1 VSSVSGSPYAGT
13 AGRFPSRRS
22 SAGRV
27 VRRRRSSLLR
37 WRGSSL
43 DWRARRSAFRRREPE
58 SQFIACGMRWLDDLD
73 AVPPVNDAGGH
84 PIACEQWAG
93 GSAPA
98 CRPGTRTR
106 RPARRADGRGWPSR
120 RPRRAGAPW
129 RRGYRQA
136 ARFRRAPTGSGRR
149 PRGEVGL
156 HAVRG
161 WRSDGS
167 TCAMK
172 YGGPAPASIGRS
184 VTKSRSLIVRRWL
197 ARTLTL
203 VRPAPCLPLSR
214 PANERGAQV
223 RPHAG

>member
-1 VSSVSGSPYAGT
+1 M
-13 AGRFPSRRS
+13 RNSRRS
-22 SAGRV
+22 SAGSAVLGDDGAARGAAGGRPCRDGGIHRRTGVEPVDPHFANGSPRV
-27 VRRRRSSLLR
+27 SS
-37 WRGSSL
+37 SP
-43 DWRARRSAFRRREPE
+43 A
-58 SQFIACGMRWLDDLD
+58 ACAGLMISMPC
-73 AVPPVNDAGGH
+73 PPVNDAGGH
-84 PIACEQWAG
+84 PIACEPWAG

-106 RPARRADGRGWPSR
+106 RPARRGDGRGWPSR
-120 RPRRAGAPW
+120 RPRPAGAPW

-136 ARFRRAPTGSGRR
+136 ARLRRAPTGSGRL

-203 VRPAPCLPLSR
+203 VRPASCLPLSR
-214 PANERGAQV
+214 PANERGA
-223 RPHAG
+223 